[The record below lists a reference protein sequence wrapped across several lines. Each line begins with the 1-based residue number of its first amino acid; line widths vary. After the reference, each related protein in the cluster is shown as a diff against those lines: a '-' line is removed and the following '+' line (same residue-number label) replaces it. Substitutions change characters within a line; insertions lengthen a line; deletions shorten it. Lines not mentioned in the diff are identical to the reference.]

1 MTKNIL
7 ITGASGLVGTRL
19 TKLLLDQGYQV
30 SHLGRERSSQ
40 NHIKSYI
47 WNIKDGFIEEGA
59 IETSNFIVNLAGAS
73 VAERW
78 TDSRKRMILDSRLQ
92 TTRLL
97 FDKLHSVQH
106 QCEAVISAS
115 AIGYYGM
122 DTEDQW
128 LDEEAEPGTGFL
140 ANVTQ
145 QWEQEITRIEQLNIR
160 VVAFRIGI
168 VLSKLGGA
176 LPKIAQTV
184 NANVGAV
191 LGSGEQYMS
200 WIHIDDLCR
209 MIQQAISDR
218 NVNGIY
224 NAVAPNPVTNKEF
237 TTTLAQV
244 LNKTIWMPPV
254 PGFLLKIA
262 LGEMAGL
269 VLGGNRVSPAKME
282 STGFQFNYTELEA
295 ALEDILN

>member
-1 MTKNIL
+1 M
-7 ITGASGLVGTRL
+7 
-19 TKLLLDQGYQV
+19 TKLLLDQGYKV
-30 SHLGRERSSQ
+30 SHLGRERRSQ
-40 NHIKSYI
+40 NHTKSYI
-47 WNIKDGFIEEGA
+47 WNIQEGFIEEGA

-97 FDKLHSVQH
+97 FDRLNSVQH

-122 DTEDQW
+122 DTEEEW
-128 LDEEAEPGTGFL
+128 LDEQAEPGSGFL
-140 ANVTQ
+140 ADVTK
-145 QWEQEITRIEQLNIR
+145 QWEQEITKIEQLDIR
-160 VVAFRIGI
+160 VVALRIGI

-184 NANVGAV
+184 KANVGAV
-191 LGSGEQYMS
+191 LGNGEQYMS
-200 WIHIDDLCR
+200 WIHVDDLCL
-209 MIQQAISDR
+209 MIQQAITNR

-224 NAVAPNPVTNKEF
+224 NAVAPNPVTNREF

-244 LNKTIWMPPV
+244 LDKTIWMPPV
-254 PGFLLKIA
+254 PGFALRMA

-282 STGFQFNYTELEA
+282 STGFHFKFIELKA
-295 ALEDILN
+295 ALNEIFN